1 MTDALATTV
10 IRPARNEDGD
20 GLGRLIARCWAD
32 YPGSVYD
39 PIGEH
44 GDLPYVASNYE
55 DAGGLLWVAVAE
67 ERIIGS
73 VATAPAGVV
82 GGAWELT
89 KLYLAPG
96 LRGGGL
102 ATLLVEMAEAHAAA
116 HGAARM
122 ILWSDVL
129 FTRAHR
135 FYERLGY
142 RRDGRTRELHD
153 ISQSSEYFFAK
164 RLDDGPSG

>member
-1 MTDALATTV
+1 MIDPLATTV
-10 IRPARNEDGD
+10 IRPARDEDGD

-44 GDLPYVASNYE
+44 GDLAHAASLYE
-55 DAGGLLWVAVAE
+55 GAGGLLWVAVAE
-67 ERIIGS
+67 ERIVGS
-73 VATAPAGVV
+73 VATAPAGEV

-89 KLYLAPG
+89 KLYLAPD

-102 ATLLVEMAEAHAAA
+102 ATLLVEMAEAHAAE
-116 HGAARM
+116 HGALRM

-129 FTRAHR
+129 FKRAHA

-153 ISQSSEYFFAK
+153 MSASSEHFFAK
-164 RLDDGPSG
+164 RLDGEATG